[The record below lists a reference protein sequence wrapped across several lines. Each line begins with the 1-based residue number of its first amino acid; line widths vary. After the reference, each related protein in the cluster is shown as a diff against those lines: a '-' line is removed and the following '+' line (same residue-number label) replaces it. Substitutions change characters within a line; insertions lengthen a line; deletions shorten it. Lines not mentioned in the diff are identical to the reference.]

1 MCVTEHRGPLA
12 AASAT
17 LKQADKMPRTLSRWF
32 AIPRLALL
40 ALLAWTPL
48 VAQEGGDLFDP
59 ETLFESDQPAIFLEK
74 IDEVTV
80 PLTVRSPQGTYIHDM
95 IQEDFTIYDNDVQ
108 QSITGFDVSFLPISM
123 VICVQTSDRVEGI
136 LGDIR
141 KTAYLFTE
149 LVLGEHGEAAV
160 LTFDSRIKLLEDFT
174 NDTKKID
181 KALKTMRIGTS
192 AVALADAMYSAIR
205 LLLKRPENH
214 RKIIV
219 VISESQNNGSRIGL
233 GESLRTAQ
241 LYNMT
246 IYPIRLST
254 LSARL
259 RRKPEHRPSHIP
271 AGVVVRPT
279 MPGTAATPTAQ
290 QQSSYSITP
299 NMIPIIIDLVRGVKN
314 LIFDNPLEV
323 LARGTGGR
331 DFSPRTTSG
340 VQESILRIGE
350 DIRSQYRLS
359 YQPNNLNE
367 RGIYHRIRVEIPYE
381 KLRLRHRV
389 GYFHGPT
396 PVLDGRPAEDPEQ

>member
-1 MCVTEHRGPLA
+1 MPSALHNVISPANRFALLIPLA
-12 AASAT
+12 CT
-17 LKQADKMPRTLSRWF
+17 
-32 AIPRLALL
+32 ALH
-40 ALLAWTPL
+40 
-48 VAQEGGDLFDP
+48 AQGNGDLFDP
-59 ETLFESDQPAIFLEK
+59 ETLFESDQPAIFLEE

-80 PLTVRSPQGTYIHDM
+80 PLTVRSPNDDYIHDM
-95 IQEDFTIYDNDVQ
+95 IKEDFTIYDNDIE
-108 QSITGFDVSFLPISM
+108 QSIIGFDVSFLPISM

-181 KALKTMRIGTS
+181 KALKNMRIGTS

-205 LLLKRPENH
+205 MLLKRPQNH

-246 IYPIRLST
+246 VYPVRLST

-259 RRKPEHRPSHIP
+259 RRKPEVRPSNIP
-271 AGVVVRPT
+271 AGIVVRPT
-279 MPGTAATPTAQ
+279 MPGTPNTPTAR
-290 QQSSYSITP
+290 QQSGYSITP

-314 LIFDNPLEV
+314 MIFDNPLEV

-340 VQESILRIGE
+340 VQESIIRIGE

-359 YQPNNLNE
+359 YRPNNLNE
-367 RGIYHRIRVEIPYE
+367 RGIYHRIRVDVPYN
-381 KLRLRHRV
+381 KLRVRHRV

-396 PVLDGRPAEDPEQ
+396 PVPDGASAEPLETLEAP

>member
-1 MCVTEHRGPLA
+1 MRSLTHLASLA
-12 AASAT
+12 ALSTAT
-17 LKQADKMPRTLSRWF
+17 LLAQA
-32 AIPRLALL
+32 
-40 ALLAWTPL
+40 
-48 VAQEGGDLFDP
+48 GGDLFDP
-59 ETLFESDQPAIFLEK
+59 ETLFESDQPAIFLEE

-80 PLTVRSPQGTYIHDM
+80 PVTVLSPKGEYIHDM
-95 IQEDFTIYDNDVQ
+95 IQQDFTILDNDVVQ
-108 QSITGFDVSFLPISM
+108 EVVGFDVSFLPISM
-123 VICVQTSDRVEGI
+123 VICVQTSDRVAGI

-149 LVLGEHGEAAV
+149 LVLGEHGEAA
-160 LTFDSRIKLLEDFT
+160 LMTFDSRIKLLVDFT
-174 NDTKKID
+174 NDTKKIETG
-181 KALKTMRIGTS
+181 LKGMRIGTS

-205 LLLKRPENH
+205 MLLKRPESH

-241 LYNMT
+241 LYNIA
-246 IYPIRLST
+246 IYPVRLST

-259 RRKPEHRPSHIP
+259 RRKAEVRPSNIP

-279 MPGTAATPTAQ
+279 MPGTPSTPTAQ
-290 QQSSYSITP
+290 QQSGYTVTP

-314 LIFDNPLEV
+314 LVFDNPLEI
-323 LARGTGGR
+323 LSKGTGGR
-331 DFSPRTTSG
+331 AFSPRTTDG
-340 VQESILRIGE
+340 VQESIIKIGE

-359 YQPNNLNE
+359 YRPNNLND
-367 RGIYHRIRVEIPYE
+367 RGIYHRIDVRVPYQ

-396 PVLDGRPAEDPEQ
+396 AVPDGEPAEPSEGSEGK

>member
-1 MCVTEHRGPLA
+1 MTSAMSRSLDSASRRA
-12 AASAT
+12 AGLGT
-17 LKQADKMPRTLSRWF
+17 L
-32 AIPRLALL
+32 LL
-40 ALLAWTPL
+40 AC
-48 VAQEGGDLFDP
+48 VAGLSAQDGGDLFDP
-59 ETLFESDQPAIFLEK
+59 ETLFESDQPAIFLEE

-80 PLTVRSPQGTYIHDM
+80 PLTVRSRNGEYIHDM
-95 IQEDFTIYDNDVQ
+95 IKEDFTVFDNDVRQ
-108 QSITGFDVSFLPISM
+108 EIVGFDVSFLPISM

-141 KTAYLFTE
+141 KTAFLFTE

-160 LTFDSRIKLLEDFT
+160 LTFDSRVKLMEDFT
-174 NDTKKID
+174 NDTAKID

-205 LLLKRPENH
+205 MLLKRPENH

-241 LYNMT
+241 LYNIA
-246 IYPIRLST
+246 IYPVRLST

-259 RRKPEHRPSHIP
+259 RRKPEVRAPNIP

-279 MPGTAATPTAQ
+279 MPGTPSTPTAQ
-290 QQSSYSITP
+290 QQSGYSITP

-314 LIFDNPLEV
+314 LVFDNPLEI
-323 LARGTGGR
+323 LADGTGGR

-340 VQESILRIGE
+340 VEESIIRIGE

-359 YQPNNLNE
+359 YRPNNLNE
-367 RGIYHRIRVEIPYE
+367 RGIFHRIRVDVPYE
-381 KLRLRHRV
+381 KLRMRHRM

-396 PVLDGRPAEDPEQ
+396 AVLDGEPVEAAADDAGN

>member
-1 MCVTEHRGPLA
+1 MEALSQRTMHRALSRPCILA
-12 AASAT
+12 TAAALAASA
-17 LKQADKMPRTLSRWF
+17 
-32 AIPRLALL
+32 LA
-40 ALLAWTPL
+40 
-48 VAQEGGDLFDP
+48 AQDSADLFDP
-59 ETLFESDQPAIFLEK
+59 ETLFESDQPAIFLEE

-80 PLTVRSPQGTYIHDM
+80 PVTVRSPKGEYIHDM
-95 IQEDFTIYDNDVQ
+95 IKEDFNVFDNDVEQ
-108 QSITGFDVSFLPISM
+108 EVVGFDVSFLPISM

-149 LVLGEHGEAAV
+149 LVLGEHGEAA
-160 LTFDSRIKLLEDFT
+160 LMTFDSRIKLLVDFT
-174 NDTKKID
+174 NDTKKLD
-181 KALKTMRIGTS
+181 AGLKGMRIGTS

-205 LLLKRPENH
+205 MLLKRPESH
-214 RKIIV
+214 HKIIV

-241 LYNMT
+241 LYNIA
-246 IYPIRLST
+246 IYPVRLST

-259 RRKPEHRPSHIP
+259 RRKPEVRAPTIP
-271 AGVVVRPT
+271 AGIVVRPT
-279 MPGTAATPTAQ
+279 MPGTPNTPTAQ
-290 QQSSYSITP
+290 QQATYSVTP

-323 LARGTGGR
+323 LSKGTGGR
-331 DFSPRTTSG
+331 AYSPRTTSG
-340 VQESILRIGE
+340 VQESIIKIGE

-359 YQPNNLNE
+359 YRPNNLNE
-367 RGIYHRIRVEIPYE
+367 RGIYHRIEVTVPYE

-396 PVLDGRPAEDPEQ
+396 AMPDGEPVESSDDAEE

>member
-1 MCVTEHRGPLA
+1 MNGFRRKCWPLIWLLVTLTCSA
-12 AASAT
+12 APAFG
-17 LKQADKMPRTLSRWF
+17 QDD
-32 AIPRLALL
+32 
-40 ALLAWTPL
+40 
-48 VAQEGGDLFDP
+48 GDLFDP
-59 ETLFESDQPAIFLEK
+59 ETLFESDQPAIFLED
-74 IDEVTV
+74 IDQVTV
-80 PLTVRSPQGTYIHDM
+80 PVTVRSPKGEYIHDM
-95 IQEDFTIYDNDVQ
+95 IKEDFTIFDNDVEQ
-108 QSITGFDVSFLPISM
+108 QVVGFDVSFLPISM

-160 LTFDSRIKLLEDFT
+160 LTFDSRIRLMQDFT

-181 KALKTMRIGTS
+181 EALKTMRIGTS
-192 AVALADAMYSAIR
+192 AVAMADAVYSAIR
-205 LLLKRPENH
+205 ILLKRPQHH

-219 VISESQNNGSRIGL
+219 LISESQNNGSRIGL

-241 LYNMT
+241 LYDMT
-246 IYPIRLST
+246 FYAVRLST

-259 RRKPEHRPSHIP
+259 RRKPEVRPPNIP
-271 AGVVVRPT
+271 DGVVVRPT
-279 MPGTAATPTAQ
+279 MPGTPSTPTAQ
-290 QQSSYSITP
+290 QQSSYTITP

-314 LIFDNPLEV
+314 LIFDNPLEI
-323 LARGTGGR
+323 LADGTGGR

-340 VQESILRIGE
+340 VQESIIKIGE

-359 YQPNNLNE
+359 YNPNNLNE
-367 RGIYHRIRVEIPYE
+367 RGIYHRIRVEVPYD

-396 PVLDGRPAEDPEQ
+396 PVLDGEPAEPDVVTDSE

>member
-1 MCVTEHRGPLA
+1 
-12 AASAT
+12 
-17 LKQADKMPRTLSRWF
+17 MPRAPHK
-32 AIPRLALL
+32 AISPPIRFALL
-40 ALLAWTPL
+40 LPLAWTVL
-48 VAQEGGDLFDP
+48 QAQDNGDLFDP
-59 ETLFESDQPAIFLEK
+59 ETLFESDQPAIFLEE

-80 PLTVRSPQGTYIHDM
+80 PLSVRSPQDAYIHDM
-95 IQEDFTIYDNDVQ
+95 IKEDFTIYDNNVKQ
-108 QSITGFDVSFLPISM
+108 TIIGFDVSFLPISM

-160 LTFDSRIKLLEDFT
+160 VTFDSRIKLLEDFT
-174 NDTKKID
+174 NDTQKID
-181 KALKTMRIGTS
+181 RALKNMRIGTS
-192 AVALADAMYSAIR
+192 AVALADAMYSAVQM
-205 LLLKRPENH
+205 LLKRPQNH

-219 VISESQNNGSRIGL
+219 AISESQNNGSRIGF
-233 GESLRTAQ
+233 GESLRMAQ

-246 IYPIRLST
+246 VYAVRLST

-259 RRKPEHRPSHIP
+259 RRKPKLRPPNIP
-271 AGVVVRPT
+271 AGIVVRPT
-279 MPGTAATPTAQ
+279 MPGTPNTPTAQ
-290 QQSSYSITP
+290 QQSGYSITP

-323 LARGTGGR
+323 LTRGTGGR

-340 VQESILRIGE
+340 VQESIIRIGE

-359 YQPNNLNE
+359 YRPNNLNE
-367 RGIYHRIRVEIPYE
+367 RGIYHRIRVEIPYA
-381 KLRLRHRV
+381 KLRVRHRV

-396 PVLDGRPAEDPEQ
+396 AVLDGEPAEPPETLQAP

>member
-1 MCVTEHRGPLA
+1 MLPAKCSRRPSGAWVAILA
-12 AASAT
+12 ICAAPT
-17 LKQADKMPRTLSRWF
+17 LPGQDS
-32 AIPRLALL
+32 
-40 ALLAWTPL
+40 
-48 VAQEGGDLFDP
+48 GDLFDP
-59 ETLFESDQPAIFLEK
+59 ETLFESDQPAIFVED

-80 PLTVRSPQGTYIHDM
+80 PVTVRGPKGEYIHDM
-95 IQEDFTIYDNDVQ
+95 IKEDFTIFDNDVEQ
-108 QSITGFDVSFLPISM
+108 RVVGFDVSFLPISM

-160 LTFDSRIKLLEDFT
+160 LTFDSRIRLMEDFT
-174 NDTKKID
+174 NDTAKID
-181 KALKTMRIGTS
+181 NALKNMRIGTS
-192 AVALADAMYSAIR
+192 AVAMADAVYSAIR
-205 LLLKRPENH
+205 MLLKRPPSH

-219 VISESQNNGSRIGL
+219 LISESQNNGSRIGL

-246 IYPIRLST
+246 FYAVRLST

-259 RRKPEHRPSHIP
+259 RRKPEVRPPNIP
-271 AGVVVRPT
+271 AGVIVRPT
-279 MPGTAATPTAQ
+279 MPGTPNTPTAQ
-290 QQSSYSITP
+290 QQSGYSVTP

-323 LARGTGGR
+323 LADGTGGR

-340 VQESILRIGE
+340 VQESIIRIGE

-359 YQPNNLNE
+359 YSPNNLNE
-367 RGIYHRIRVEIPYE
+367 GGIFHRIRVEVPYE
-381 KLRLRHRV
+381 RLRLRHRV
-389 GYFHGPT
+389 GYFYGPT
-396 PVLDGRPAEDPEQ
+396 AVLDGEPVEPSSDAALR

>member
-1 MCVTEHRGPLA
+1 MAVKVRGSINRTKLTPARLA
-12 AASAT
+12 AFAALSAV
-17 LKQADKMPRTLSRWF
+17 A
-32 AIPRLALL
+32 ALG
-40 ALLAWTPL
+40 
-48 VAQEGGDLFDP
+48 QENGDLFDP
-59 ETLFESDQPAIFLEK
+59 ETLFESDQPAIFLEE

-80 PLTVRSPQGTYIHDM
+80 PISVLAPNGEYIHDM
-95 IQEDFTIYDNDVQ
+95 IKEDFTIFDNNVEQ
-108 QSITGFDVSFLPISM
+108 EIVGFDVSFLPISM
-123 VICVQTSDRVEGI
+123 VICVQTSDRVEGV

-149 LVLGEHGEAAV
+149 LVLGKYGEASL
-160 LTFDSRIKLLEDFT
+160 LTFDSRVKLLVDFT

-181 KALKTMRIGTS
+181 KGLKSMRIGTS
-192 AVALADAMYSAIR
+192 AVAMADVAYTAIR
-205 LLLKRPENH
+205 MLLKRPENH

-219 VISESQNNGSRIGL
+219 LISESQNNGSRIGL

-241 LYNMT
+241 LNNIA
-246 IYPIRLST
+246 IYAVRLST

-259 RRKPEHRPSHIP
+259 RRKPEVRPPNIP

-279 MPGTAATPTAQ
+279 MPGTPNTPTAQ
-290 QQSSYSITP
+290 QQSGYSVTP

-331 DFSPRTTSG
+331 DYSPRTTSG
-340 VQESILRIGE
+340 VQESIIRIGE

-359 YQPNNLNE
+359 YRPNNLNE
-367 RGIYHRIRVEIPYE
+367 RGIYHGIEVKVPYQ
-381 KLRLRHRV
+381 KLRVRHRV

-396 PVLDGRPAEDPEQ
+396 PVLDGDPVGELDGR

>member
-1 MCVTEHRGPLA
+1 MAVAMQGPIDRAKRTLVWFTVGLTL
-12 AASAT
+12 AASA
-17 LKQADKMPRTLSRWF
+17 
-32 AIPRLALL
+32 AL
-40 ALLAWTPL
+40 
-48 VAQEGGDLFDP
+48 AQENGDLFDP
-59 ETLFESDQPAIFLEK
+59 ETLFESDQPAIFLEE

-80 PLTVRSPQGTYIHDM
+80 PVSVRAPNGDYIHDM
-95 IQEDFTIYDNDVQ
+95 IQEDFTILDNDVEQ
-108 QSITGFDVSFLPISM
+108 EIVGFDISFLPISM

-149 LVLGEHGEAAV
+149 LVLGKYGEAAL
-160 LTFDSRIKLLEDFT
+160 LTFDSRVKLLVDFT
-174 NDTKKID
+174 NDTQKID
-181 KALKTMRIGTS
+181 KGLKSMRIGTS
-192 AVALADAMYSAIR
+192 AVAMGDVTYTAIR
-205 LLLKRPENH
+205 MLLKRPENH

-219 VISESQNNGSRIGL
+219 LISESQNNGSRIGL

-241 LYNMT
+241 LYNMS
-246 IYPIRLST
+246 IYAVRLST

-259 RRKPEHRPSHIP
+259 RRKPEVRPPNIP

-279 MPGTAATPTAQ
+279 MPGTPNTPTAQ
-290 QQSSYSITP
+290 QQSTYSVTP

-340 VQESILRIGE
+340 VQESIIKIGE

-359 YQPNNLNE
+359 YRPNNLNE
-367 RGIYHRIRVEIPYE
+367 RGIYHRIAVKVPYD
-381 KLRLRHRV
+381 KIRLRHRV

-396 PVLDGRPAEDPEQ
+396 AVPDGEPVEASGESDGS

>member
-1 MCVTEHRGPLA
+1 MQRSTHQVMRSLTHLASLA
-12 AASAT
+12 ALSTAT
-17 LKQADKMPRTLSRWF
+17 LLAQA
-32 AIPRLALL
+32 
-40 ALLAWTPL
+40 
-48 VAQEGGDLFDP
+48 GGDLFDP
-59 ETLFESDQPAIFLEK
+59 ETLFESDQPAIFLEE

-80 PLTVRSPQGTYIHDM
+80 PVTVLSPKGEYIHDM
-95 IQEDFTIYDNDVQ
+95 IQQDFTILDNDVVQ
-108 QSITGFDVSFLPISM
+108 EVVGFDVSFLPISM

-149 LVLGEHGEAAV
+149 LVLGEHGEAA
-160 LTFDSRIKLLEDFT
+160 LMTFDSRIKLLVDFT
-174 NDTKKID
+174 NDTKKIETG
-181 KALKTMRIGTS
+181 LKGMRIGTS

-205 LLLKRPENH
+205 MLLKRPESH

-241 LYNMT
+241 LYNIA
-246 IYPIRLST
+246 IYPVRLST

-259 RRKPEHRPSHIP
+259 RRKAEVRPSNIP

-279 MPGTAATPTAQ
+279 MPGTPSTPTAQ
-290 QQSSYSITP
+290 QQSGYTVTP
-299 NMIPIIIDLVRGVKN
+299 NMIPIIMDLVRGVKN
-314 LIFDNPLEV
+314 LVFDNPLEI
-323 LARGTGGR
+323 LSKGTGGR
-331 DFSPRTTSG
+331 AFSPRTTDG
-340 VQESILRIGE
+340 VQESIIKIGE

-359 YQPNNLNE
+359 YRPNNLND
-367 RGIYHRIRVEIPYE
+367 RGIYHRIDVRVPYQ

-396 PVLDGRPAEDPEQ
+396 AVPDGEPAEPSEGSEGK

>member
-1 MCVTEHRGPLA
+1 MQRSTHQVMRSLTHLASLA
-12 AASAT
+12 ALSTAT
-17 LKQADKMPRTLSRWF
+17 LLAQA
-32 AIPRLALL
+32 
-40 ALLAWTPL
+40 
-48 VAQEGGDLFDP
+48 GGDLFDP
-59 ETLFESDQPAIFLEK
+59 ETLFESDQPAIFLEE

-80 PLTVRSPQGTYIHDM
+80 PVTVLSPKGEYIHDM
-95 IQEDFTIYDNDVQ
+95 IQQDFTILDNDVVQ
-108 QSITGFDVSFLPISM
+108 EVVGFDVSFLPISM

-149 LVLGEHGEAAV
+149 LVLGEHGEAA
-160 LTFDSRIKLLEDFT
+160 LMTFDSRIKLLVDFT
-174 NDTKKID
+174 NDTKKIETG
-181 KALKTMRIGTS
+181 LKGMRIGTS

-205 LLLKRPENH
+205 MLLKRPESH

-241 LYNMT
+241 LYNIA
-246 IYPIRLST
+246 IYPVRLST

-259 RRKPEHRPSHIP
+259 RRKAEVRPSNIP

-279 MPGTAATPTAQ
+279 MPGTPSTPTAQ
-290 QQSSYSITP
+290 QQSGYTVTP

-314 LIFDNPLEV
+314 LVFDNPLEI
-323 LARGTGGR
+323 LSKGTGGR
-331 DFSPRTTSG
+331 AFSPRTTDG
-340 VQESILRIGE
+340 VQESIIKIGE

-359 YQPNNLNE
+359 YRPNNLND
-367 RGIYHRIRVEIPYE
+367 RGIYHRIDVRVPYQ

-396 PVLDGRPAEDPEQ
+396 AVPDGEPAEPSEGSEGK

>member
-1 MCVTEHRGPLA
+1 MKANRMPRVLHTPVALSAGLA
-12 AASAT
+12 VLSAT
-17 LKQADKMPRTLSRWF
+17 LLCGQDS
-32 AIPRLALL
+32 
-40 ALLAWTPL
+40 
-48 VAQEGGDLFDP
+48 VDLFDP
-59 ETLFESDQPAIFLEK
+59 ETLFESDQPAIFLEE

-80 PLTVRSPQGTYIHDM
+80 PLSVRGPQGVYIHDM
-95 IQEDFTIYDNDVQ
+95 VREDFTIYDNDVEQ
-108 QSITGFDVSFLPISM
+108 TIEGFDVSFLPISM

-160 LTFDSRIKLLEDFT
+160 MTFDSRIKLLEDFT

-181 KALKTMRIGTS
+181 HALKTMRIGTS

-205 LLLKRPENH
+205 MLLKRPQNH

-241 LYNMT
+241 LYNMSV
-246 IYPIRLST
+246 YPVRLST

-259 RRKPEHRPSHIP
+259 RRKPEVRPSTIP
-271 AGVVVRPT
+271 AGVVVRPR
-279 MPGTAATPTAQ
+279 MPGTPDTPTAQ
-290 QQSSYSITP
+290 QQSGYSITP

-314 LIFDNPLEV
+314 LIFDHPLEV
-323 LARGTGGR
+323 LAEGTGGR
-331 DFSPRTTSG
+331 VFTPRTSKG
-340 VQESILRIGE
+340 VQESIVAIGE

-359 YQPNNLNE
+359 YRPNNLNE
-367 RGIYHRIRVEIPYE
+367 RGIYHRIRVEVPYE
-381 KLRLRHRV
+381 KLKIRHRV

-396 PVLDGRPAEDPEQ
+396 PVLDGEPAELVEEP

>member
-1 MCVTEHRGPLA
+1 MQGSIDRTKRTLVWFAAGLALA
-12 AASAT
+12 ANA
-17 LKQADKMPRTLSRWF
+17 
-32 AIPRLALL
+32 ALG
-40 ALLAWTPL
+40 
-48 VAQEGGDLFDP
+48 QEDGDLFDP
-59 ETLFESDQPAIFLEK
+59 ETLFESDQPAIFLEE

-80 PLTVRSPQGTYIHDM
+80 PVSVRAPNGEYIHDM
-95 IQEDFTIYDNDVQ
+95 IQEDFTILDNEVEQ
-108 QSITGFDVSFLPISM
+108 EIVGFDVSFLPISM

-149 LVLGEHGEAAV
+149 LVLGKYGEAAL
-160 LTFDSRIKLLEDFT
+160 LTFDSRVKLLVDFT
-174 NDTKKID
+174 NDTQKID
-181 KALKTMRIGTS
+181 KGLKAMRIGTS
-192 AVALADAMYSAIR
+192 AVAMGDVTYTAIR
-205 LLLKRPENH
+205 MLLKRPENH

-219 VISESQNNGSRIGL
+219 LISESQNNGSRIGL

-241 LYNMT
+241 LYNMS
-246 IYPIRLST
+246 IYAVRLST

-259 RRKPEHRPSHIP
+259 RRKPEVRPPNIP

-279 MPGTAATPTAQ
+279 MPGTPNTPTAQ
-290 QQSSYSITP
+290 QQSTYSVTP

-340 VQESILRIGE
+340 VQESIIKIGE

-359 YQPNNLNE
+359 YRPNNLNE
-367 RGIYHRIRVEIPYE
+367 RGIYHRIVVKVPYD
-381 KLRLRHRV
+381 KIRLRHRV

-396 PVLDGRPAEDPEQ
+396 AVPDGEPAEISGESGGN

>member
-1 MCVTEHRGPLA
+1 MAVAMQGSIDRTKLTLVWFAAGLTLA
-12 AASAT
+12 ANAV
-17 LKQADKMPRTLSRWF
+17 
-32 AIPRLALL
+32 LA
-40 ALLAWTPL
+40 
-48 VAQEGGDLFDP
+48 QGDGALFDP
-59 ETLFESDQPAIFLEK
+59 ETLFESDQPAIFLED

-80 PLTVRSPQGTYIHDM
+80 PVSVRAPNGEYIHDM
-95 IQEDFTIYDNDVQ
+95 IQEDFTILDNDVEQ
-108 QSITGFDVSFLPISM
+108 EIVGFDISFLPISM

-149 LVLGEHGEAAV
+149 LVLGKYGEAAL
-160 LTFDSRIKLLEDFT
+160 LTFDSRIKLLVDFT
-174 NDTKKID
+174 NDTQKID
-181 KALKTMRIGTS
+181 KGLKSMRIGTS
-192 AVALADAMYSAIR
+192 AVAMGDVTYTAIR
-205 LLLKRPENH
+205 MLLKRPENH

-219 VISESQNNGSRIGL
+219 LISESQNNGSRIGL

-241 LYNMT
+241 LYNMS
-246 IYPIRLST
+246 IYAVRLST

-259 RRKPEHRPSHIP
+259 RRKPEVRPPNIP

-279 MPGTAATPTAQ
+279 MPGTPNTPTAQ
-290 QQSSYSITP
+290 QQSTYSVTP

-340 VQESILRIGE
+340 VQESIIKIGE

-359 YQPNNLNE
+359 YRPNNLNE
-367 RGIYHRIRVEIPYE
+367 RGIYHRIVVNVPYD
-381 KLRLRHRV
+381 KIRLRHRV

-396 PVLDGRPAEDPEQ
+396 AVPDGEPAEISGESGGN